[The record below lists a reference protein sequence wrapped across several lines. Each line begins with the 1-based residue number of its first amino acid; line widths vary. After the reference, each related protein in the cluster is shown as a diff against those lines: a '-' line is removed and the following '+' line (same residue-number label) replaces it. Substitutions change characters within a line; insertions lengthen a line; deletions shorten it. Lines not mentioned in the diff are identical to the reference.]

1 MTHSFVP
8 HEGRILIFP
17 SSLEHHVEEN
27 KSNEDRISYSFNIV
41 LEHDVS
47 KHEE

>member
-1 MTHSFVP
+1 MTHNFVP